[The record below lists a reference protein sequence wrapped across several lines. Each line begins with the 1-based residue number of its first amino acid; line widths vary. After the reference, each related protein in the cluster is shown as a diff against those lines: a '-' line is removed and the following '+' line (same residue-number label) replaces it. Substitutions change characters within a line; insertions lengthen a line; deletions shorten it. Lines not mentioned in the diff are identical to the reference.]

1 MTLLAINIGNVAIQV
16 FYLILSLSILVIL
29 HEFGHYITAR
39 WFKCRV
45 EKFYLFFDPWFS
57 LVKKK
62 VGDTEYGIG
71 WLPLG
76 GYVKIS
82 GMIDESMDKE
92 AMQLP
97 PKDYEFRAKPAW
109 QRLIIMLGGIIVNV
123 LLAFAIYAMV
133 LFVWG
138 QTKTP
143 LTSVKNGVWIQDS
156 VLYKANLR
164 NGDKII
170 AVNGKKETYFEDI
183 VPDLILADN
192 ITIQR
197 NGKDSIISLPVDL
210 LGQISEKAKRGGAL
224 IAPRIPTYVGAFD
237 STDTSGPRGG
247 FNAGLKPFDKII
259 AIDSIPVTYYDEMAV
274 LIQPNKNKVLN
285 LQIERNGL
293 TQVLRASVDSDG
305 KIGIPT
311 LIDKQYDSLGV
322 YKSQTKKFGFSAA
335 IPAGISLAINKL
347 TNYVGQFKKIANPKT
362 GAYKGLG
369 GFKSI
374 GSIFPTQ
381 WGDWQT
387 FWLLTGFLSIALAFM
402 NLLPIPALDGGHVLF
417 TLYEIITGRKPSEK
431 FLEYAQIVGMILLF
445 SLMIYANGNDWFGWG
460 RGH

>member
-1 MTLLAINIGNVAIQV
+1 MTLLAINVGNVAMQV

-29 HEFGHYITAR
+29 HEFGHYITAK

-57 LVKKK
+57 LIKKK

-97 PKDYEFRAKPAW
+97 PKDYEFRSKPAW

-123 LLAFAIYAMV
+123 LLAFVIYAMV

-138 QTKTP
+138 SQKTP
-143 LTSVKNGVWIQDS
+143 NASVKNGIWIQDS
-156 VLYKANLR
+156 LLYKLKLQ
-164 NGDKII
+164 NGDNIVSI
-170 AVNGKKETYFEDI
+170 NGKPIVYFEDI
-183 VPDLILADN
+183 QKNLLSAKTVTINRAGVQSDIEMPQDLVGQLVEN
-192 ITIQR
+192 KPKS
-197 NGKDSIISLPVDL
+197 GML
-210 LGQISEKAKRGGAL
+210 LMERL
-224 IAPRIPTYVGAFD
+224 PTYVGEID
-237 STDTSGPRGG
+237 QKDTSFMGQK
-247 FNAGLKPFDKII
+247 NGLQTLDKVIS
-259 AIDSIPVTYYDEMAV
+259 IDSVPVTYFDEMQAA
-274 LIQPNKNKVLN
+274 LSTKKNQKVNLQILRKSDTLN
-285 LQIERNGL
+285 LQ
-293 TQVLRASVDSDG
+293 ASLNEDG
-305 KIGIPT
+305 KVGIPPLT
-311 LIDKQYDSLGV
+311 TMQYDSLGV
-322 YKSQTKKFGFSAA
+322 FKVETKKYGFFEA
-335 IPAGISLAINKL
+335 IPAGISMAINKL
-347 TNYVGQFKKIANPKT
+347 TDYVGQFKLILNPKT

-369 GFKSI
+369 GFKAI

-417 TLYEIITGRKPSEK
+417 TLYEMITRRKPSEK
-431 FLEYAQIVGMILLF
+431 FLEYAQVVGMVLLLV
-445 SLMIYANGNDWFGWG
+445 LMVYANGNDWFGWG
-460 RGH
+460 RSH